1 MTKRKIHVLSMNLS
15 LAVQLEA
22 SHYSVQLFFGDEALK
37 RGVEGRSKVKCRAVP
52 VDALKA

>member
-1 MTKRKIHVLSMNLS
+1 MNLS